1 MTNARFNHPRAVHM
15 WLAGMGLLVLSACGT
30 TLQPPPTAQSIAGL
44 TPSGAVTLNETV
56 AAGMTG
62 GTGSLTFQG
71 RTYPFRVVG
80 TVIGPGGASRT
91 QAVGKVYRLNRLSD
105 FEGTYSEGTGPA
117 GLATSGKAELW
128 MQNQAGVIMH
138 LTGASEGV
146 VFSLGRDEVVIQLA
160 N

>member
-1 MTNARFNHPRAVHM
+1 MTNASFNHPRGVCI
-15 WLAGMGLLVLSACGT
+15 WLAGLGLLGLSACGT
-30 TLQPPPTAQSIAGL
+30 VQPPPTAQSIAGL
-44 TPSGAVTLNETV
+44 KPAGTVTMTEVV

-71 RTYPFRVVG
+71 RTYPFKVVG
-80 TVIGPGGASRT
+80 TVIGPGGASQVR
-91 QAVGKVYRLNRLSD
+91 AAGEVYRLNRLSD
-105 FEGTYSEGTGPA
+105 FEGTYSEGTGQA

-146 VFSLGRDEVVIQLA
+146 VLSLGRNEVLVELA